1 MKYLIS
7 HRGNL
12 SGKIPNLENKP
23 NYIDNAIY
31 EGFDVEIDVW
41 YKDNQLYLGHDKPQ
55 YSITMEWIENRKEK
69 LWVHCKNIEAIVFFK
84 EYNSNINFFWHQND
98 DLTITSNKFIWVNLG
113 KQPIKNSIAVMPEI
127 KNDDFT
133 ECLGICS
140 DYIKNYK
147 K

>member
-12 SGKIPNLENKP
+12 SGKAPNLENKP

-55 YSITMEWIENRKEK
+55 YSITIEWIENRKEK
-69 LWVHCKNIEAIVFFK
+69 LWIHCKNIEAIIFFK
-84 EYNSNINFFWHQND
+84 EYN
-98 DLTITSNKFIWVNLG
+98 
-113 KQPIKNSIAVMPEI
+113 
-127 KNDDFT
+127 
-133 ECLGICS
+133 
-140 DYIKNYK
+140 
-147 K
+147 